1 MCVVS
6 MCVNLLTG
14 LSNADIRW
22 KLLMYNR
29 LNTGAS
35 ESINLVGIPSCLI
48 NTGRKIVFFDIASM
62 TPRLGAVCVLRAHYN
77 RGLMST
83 APRQLTADCA
93 HCTCH
98 QVQSACLC
106 FALCCLDSR
115 LSRLMTWEA
124 YQAGTDWD
132 IKLSNFSPV

>member
-1 MCVVS
+1 MLAFNLINHINLAVIQTPVS
-6 MCVNLLTG
+6 LKCML
-14 LSNADIRW
+14 I
-22 KLLMYNR
+22 
-29 LNTGAS
+29 
-35 ESINLVGIPSCLI
+35 ESINMVGIPSCLI
-48 NTGRKIVFFDIASM
+48 TTGRKLVFFDIASM

-98 QVQSACLC
+98 QVQSACCLC

-115 LSRLMTWEA
+115 LSRLMT
-124 YQAGTDWD
+124 
-132 IKLSNFSPV
+132 